1 MNRKQYIT
9 PQITMLTLETVN
21 IIASS
26 LKEDGTTG
34 NIGDAKP
41 STGGSTSK
49 HIAERNYFD
58 SWTDEDETDGYDY

>member
-26 LKEDGTTG
+26 LDDNGTTG
-34 NIGDAKP
+34 SIAHPTP

-58 SWTDEDETDGYDY
+58 SWTDEDETEGYDY